1 MLGQVIG
8 GNNSSPFSIISHCD
22 SNRGKDLDTRRSRYG
37 TVLSINNTPI
47 KISSGL
53 QSTVHQATSHAELDA
68 ANAGGRDIIFAR
80 QFLDE
85 LSIPYS
91 QPLLKSD
98 NTGAQA
104 IAENDTLAKGSR
116 HLDIKLF
123 WLREL
128 ISKNLL
134 TMEHCP
140 SNQMIA
146 DILTKNLP
154 RPLFERFRPLLGV
167 QSLSEFHDIKARG
180 GVGTDS

>member
-1 MLGQVIG
+1 MNG
-8 GNNSSPFSIISHCD
+8 S
-22 SNRGKDLDTRRSRYG
+22 
-37 TVLSINNTPI
+37 PI

-53 QSTVHQATSHAELDA
+53 QGTVRQATSHAELDA

-85 LSIPYS
+85 IQIPYD
-91 QPLLKSD
+91 QPILKSD

-116 HLDIKLF
+116 HLELF

-128 ISKNLL
+128 ISKHLL
-134 TMEHCP
+134 KMEHCP

-154 RPLFERFRPLLGV
+154 KPLFE
-167 QSLSEFHDIKARG
+167 
-180 GVGTDS
+180 